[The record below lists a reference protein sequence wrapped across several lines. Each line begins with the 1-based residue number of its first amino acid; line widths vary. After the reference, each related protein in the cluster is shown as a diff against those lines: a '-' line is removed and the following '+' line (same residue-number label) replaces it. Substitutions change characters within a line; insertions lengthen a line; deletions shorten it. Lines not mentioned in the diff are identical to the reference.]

1 LAPSRASA
9 KRILVTLP
17 PLPPTIVDEL
27 NQRRGGFNL
36 SIGLRFLSASYE
48 EVVAEVPVGPE
59 HHQPYG
65 LVHGG
70 VYAAMIETLASVGAA
85 LNAAAD
91 GRSAVGLENATT
103 FLKAVREGTL
113 TGRATPL
120 SRGRRTQVWQVRIT
134 DDADRLVAQGRVRM
148 LCLEGGAQV
157 AGETVAI
164 KT

>member
-1 LAPSRASA
+1 M
-9 KRILVTLP
+9 
-17 PLPPTIVDEL
+17 DDL
-27 NQRRGGFNL
+27 NRRRGGFNQT
-36 SIGLRFLSASYE
+36 IGLRFESVSYE
-48 EVVAEVPVGPE
+48 EVVAVVPVSPAL
-59 HHQPYG
+59 HQPYG

-85 LNAAAD
+85 LNALAI

-120 SRGRRTQVWQVRIT
+120 SRGRRTQVWEVRIT
-134 DDADRLVAQGRVRM
+134 DDDDRLVAHGRVRM

-157 AGETVAI
+157 AGETVAM

>member
-1 LAPSRASA
+1 MD
-9 KRILVTLP
+9 LP
-17 PLPPTIVDEL
+17 PLPADIVDDL
-27 NQRRGGFNL
+27 NRRRGGFNQT
-36 SIGLRFLSASYE
+36 IGLRFESVSYE
-48 EVVAEVPVGPE
+48 EVVAVVPVSPAL
-59 HHQPYG
+59 HQPYG

-85 LNAAAD
+85 LNALAI

-120 SRGRRTQVWQVRIT
+120 SRGRRTQVWEVRIT
-134 DDADRLVAQGRVRM
+134 DDDDRLVAHGRVRM

-157 AGETVAI
+157 AGETVAM